1 MVHKFKKKLVGKR
14 IQIDHLNESNNQ
26 AIQRHGVF
34 YSALN
39 LSMCLIYYVNQ
50 ILNMLH

>member
-26 AIQRHGVF
+26 AIQWHVVLN
-34 YSALN
+34 SALN
-39 LSMCLIYYVNQ
+39 ISMCLIYYVNQ
-50 ILNMLH
+50 ILKMLH